1 MTWHIIVILA
11 FVVIYNIYR
20 YYREQKDGEYCP
32 VIETISSDGKGLGI
46 SMEFFIAK
54 TSLRN

>member
-32 VIETISSDGKGLGI
+32 VIETISSNNQVKL
-46 SMEFFIAK
+46 MARE
-54 TSLRN
+54 R

>member
-32 VIETISSDGKGLGI
+32 VIETISSDGKGQVTGRI
-46 SMEFFIAK
+46 D
-54 TSLRN
+54 TSRKG